1 LILFPNL
8 AQHVLVI
15 ELDTEIS
22 GIAEIFNIE
31 GKIVQRANI
40 NGKRVVV
47 NIESLQSGLYMIR
60 LLTNENRINVARFVK
75 E

>member
-1 LILFPNL
+1 
-8 AQHVLVI
+8 VI

>member
-1 LILFPNL
+1 MILFPNL

-60 LLTNENRINVARFVK
+60 LLTNENRISVARFVK

>member
-1 LILFPNL
+1 M
-8 AQHVLVI
+8 I

-22 GIAEIFNIE
+22 GIEEIFNIE

>member
-1 LILFPNL
+1 MILFPNL